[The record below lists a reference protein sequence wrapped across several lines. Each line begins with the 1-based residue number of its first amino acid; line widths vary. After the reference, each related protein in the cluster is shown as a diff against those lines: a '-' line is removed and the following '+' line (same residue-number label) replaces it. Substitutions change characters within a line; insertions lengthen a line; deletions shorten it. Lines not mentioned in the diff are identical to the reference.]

1 MKTMR
6 KTYESIDEYIASY
19 PPPIQ
24 RTLRQVRLTIRKVA
38 PDAQEVMK
46 YGIPTFVYHE
56 NLVHFGGFQKHLGF
70 YPTPDGISEFADE
83 LASYESAKGSVQFPY
98 DRPIPFD
105 LITKIVRFRVK
116 QVDHKMAAKRTVQ
129 KKSQPRKR

>member
-1 MKTMR
+1 MKVMR
-6 KTYESIDEYIASY
+6 KNYQSIDEYIASF
-19 PPPIQ
+19 PPSIQ
-24 RTLRQVRLTIRKVA
+24 RTLRRVRLTIRKVA
-38 PDAQEVMK
+38 PDAQEAMT

-83 LASYESAKGSVQFPY
+83 LASYQSAKGSVQFPY
-98 DRPIPFD
+98 DRPIPLD

-116 QVDHKMAAKRTVQ
+116 QIDLKVAAKRTAR
-129 KKSQPRKR
+129 KKIPSRK